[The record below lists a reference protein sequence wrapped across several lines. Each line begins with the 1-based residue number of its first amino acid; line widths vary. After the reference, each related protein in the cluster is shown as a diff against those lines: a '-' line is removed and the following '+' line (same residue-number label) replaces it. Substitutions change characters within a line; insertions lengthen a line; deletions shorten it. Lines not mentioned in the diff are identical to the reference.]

1 MSSAIILTGPQDAA
15 AVVRRADWI
24 GYPCTVSIRKGAG
37 RTNPQNRLAQQWASD
52 VSVQL
57 GDRTPEEVRG
67 YFKLHH
73 GVPIRREDEA
83 FAAAYDRTIRPLPYK
98 AKLDCMMVPIDMPVT
113 RDMTKGG
120 TDPLSRQHPDGV
132 RDDGCPADRP
142 RRTEVREARMS
153 FNRTPLGQRQPP
165 LVSDK
170 LRRSAAGQTC
180 TLRLSCCN
188 GLH

>member
-113 RDMTKGG
+113 RDMTKAELTRYLDSIQAEFAPMGVRL
-120 TDPLSRQHPDGV
+120 TDPEELKFG
-132 RDDGCPADRP
+132 
-142 RRTEVREARMS
+142 RRA
-153 FNRTPLGQRQPP
+153 
-165 LVSDK
+165 
-170 LRRSAAGQTC
+170 
-180 TLRLSCCN
+180 
-188 GLH
+188 

>member
-1 MSSAIILTGPQDAA
+1 MTSAIILTGPQDVAA
-15 AVVRRADWI
+15 IARRADWL
-24 GYPCTVSIRKGAG
+24 GYPCTVSIRRGAG
-37 RTNPQNRLAQQWASD
+37 RTNAQNRLAQQWASD

-113 RDMTKGG
+113 RDMTKAELTRYLDSIQTEFATMGVRL
-120 TDPLSRQHPDGV
+120 TDPEELKFG
-132 RDDGCPADRP
+132 
-142 RRTEVREARMS
+142 RRA
-153 FNRTPLGQRQPP
+153 
-165 LVSDK
+165 
-170 LRRSAAGQTC
+170 
-180 TLRLSCCN
+180 
-188 GLH
+188 